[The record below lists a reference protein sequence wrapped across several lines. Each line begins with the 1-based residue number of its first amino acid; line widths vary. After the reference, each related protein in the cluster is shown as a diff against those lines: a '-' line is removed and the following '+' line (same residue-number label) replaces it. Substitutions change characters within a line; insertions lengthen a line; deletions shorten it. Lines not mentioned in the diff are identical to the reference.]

1 MGTGIIGGKRAIGT
15 VLVVD
20 PDPLVSGMLQMVLDG
35 EVKVISA
42 ASWREAVGQIVSG
55 SPDIAI
61 VSMELD
67 EIDSA
72 GLIEIIRERDP
83 TMPVFAVSSR
93 SSAEVED
100 AARRSGIS
108 LFAVKPVN
116 EWMMADAVRK
126 ALKWRSG
133 KPCTRRG
140 PHRDAGRSGTRL

>member
-55 SPDIAI
+55 SPDLAI

-126 ALKWRSG
+126 ALKWRSS
-133 KPCTRRG
+133 KPCARRG
-140 PHRDAGRSGTRL
+140 PHRDAGRSGTRP